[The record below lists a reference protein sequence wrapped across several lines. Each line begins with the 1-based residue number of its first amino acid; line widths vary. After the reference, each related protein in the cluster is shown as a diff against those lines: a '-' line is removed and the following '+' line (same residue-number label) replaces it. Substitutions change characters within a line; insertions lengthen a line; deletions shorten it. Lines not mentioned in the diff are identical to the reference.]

1 MGWAPPDDDGGA
13 PILYYMVREEK
24 TGAKQRC
31 DTNECVFR
39 KLKTGG
45 NYSFRVQA
53 INRVG
58 ASDWSNVSRSARAD
72 TQPGRV
78 QNIRMAGRDDGQITI
93 AWDKPSTNTS
103 RILDY
108 TITLARGR
116 PRRRS
121 RQHHVLARRRA
132 WTTTSSTS
140 SRSRRRTRSATR
152 FPGPPRRC
160 SRSARRR
167 RRRPRR

>member
-1 MGWAPPDDDGGA
+1 MAYTIKVDVVQNNGRFQLVEKTVWHYANGGRWLDVNEVHILEMGGSGTSGA
-13 PILYYMVREEK
+13 LRYREEK

-39 KLKTGG
+39 KLKSGG

-53 INRVG
+53 FNRVG

-78 QNIRMAGRDDGQITI
+78 QDIRMIGRDDGQITI
-93 AWDKPSTNTS
+93 AWDKPPTNTS

-108 TITLARGR
+108 TITWPGGGPVDTGSGGPGR
-116 PRRRS
+116 I
-121 RQHHVLARRRA
+121 VA
-132 WTTTSSTS
+132 
-140 SRSRRRTRSATR
+140 
-152 FPGPPRRC
+152 
-160 SRSARRR
+160 
-167 RRRPRR
+167 